1 MLFSLRFA
9 CRLSCVYLDTV
20 IHNGHMHVFYTY
32 IALRMIYLARRIQEF
47 DALAKKLIPNQ
58 LHHLVVR
65 LDVYAKTPA

>member
-1 MLFSLRFA
+1 
-9 CRLSCVYLDTV
+9 
-20 IHNGHMHVFYTY
+20 
-32 IALRMIYLARRIQEF
+32 MIYLARRIQEF